1 MFWLMQKSGAGQAAL
16 VTIIPAMDTVPM
28 PSTAMAKGD
37 RPTTNVE
44 TIVEANERLHSS
56 NTYYG

>member
-1 MFWLMQKSGAGQAAL
+1 MQKSGPEQATL

-37 RPTTNVE
+37 RPTTDVE
-44 TIVEANERLHSS
+44 TIADANKRLHSS